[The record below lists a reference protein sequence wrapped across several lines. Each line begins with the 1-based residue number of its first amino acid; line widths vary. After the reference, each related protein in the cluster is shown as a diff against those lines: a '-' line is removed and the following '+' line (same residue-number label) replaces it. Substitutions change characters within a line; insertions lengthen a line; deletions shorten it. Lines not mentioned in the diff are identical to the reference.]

1 MFEALWHCNNLRNDY
16 NTALEQKKSL
26 EFQDRLK
33 NLANSVPPTRTH
45 CVGGV
50 FVGVCT
56 FASSTNGNGG
66 LTVLLDLLIHF
77 EPLNKGRL

>member
-33 NLANSVPPTRTH
+33 N